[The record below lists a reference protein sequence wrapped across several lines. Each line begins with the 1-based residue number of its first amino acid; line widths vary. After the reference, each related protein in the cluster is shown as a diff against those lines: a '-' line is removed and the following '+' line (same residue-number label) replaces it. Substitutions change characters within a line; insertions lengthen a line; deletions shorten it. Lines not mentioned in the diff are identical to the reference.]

1 MLVRL
6 TGDWTDASGASHS
19 AGETIEVDA
28 VTLAQLEAAG
38 VVDGSSGKGDLD
50 HPQWPGLS

>member
-6 TGDWTDASGASHS
+6 TGDWTDPGGSSHH

-38 VVDGSSGKGDLD
+38 VIDASPGKGSDV
-50 HPQWPGLS
+50 PQWPGLT